1 MCVQARPRR
10 WARRWTGGSL
20 WGSLLFPLLLLVP
33 GCGLIFSESESDR
46 PGEGATPGARPA
58 PAVDDRDPDAALHPP
73 PTEAATPEAATPE
86 AVAGYAGADLP
97 PGLGTLRQERI
108 SVDLRRG
115 ELQMRLTPLSE
126 SVTRT
131 AAPDT
136 WERLSALARS
146 HREIFRQQT
155 GSDQEFQLFLVAL
168 YSETETLPFEP
179 GALTLV
185 SRGVRH
191 RPVEIR
197 GLTPGWAQQR
207 VGGRETQMAVYAFPP
222 QVDLEGEL
230 AVEYQ
235 DVRSRGWDR
244 ALPEIQAERNRI
256 RARSGE

>member
-1 MCVQARPRR
+1 
-10 WARRWTGGSL
+10 
-20 WGSLLFPLLLLVP
+20 
-33 GCGLIFSESESDR
+33 
-46 PGEGATPGARPA
+46 
-58 PAVDDRDPDAALHPP
+58 
-73 PTEAATPEAATPE
+73 
-86 AVAGYAGADLP
+86 
-97 PGLGTLRQERI
+97 
-108 SVDLRRG
+108 
-115 ELQMRLTPLSE
+115 MRLTPLSE

-146 HREIFRQQT
+146 HREIFRQET
-155 GSDQEFQLFLVAL
+155 GSDQELQLFLVAL

-197 GLTPGWAQQR
+197 GLTPGWALQR

-235 DVRSRGWDR
+235 DVRSRAWDR
-244 ALPEIQAERNRI
+244 VLPEIQAERNRI
-256 RARSGE
+256 RARSGG

>member
-1 MCVQARPRR
+1 MSTPPAPTRGR
-10 WARRWTGGSL
+10 L
-20 WGSLLFPLLLLVP
+20 WGVLPFLLLLLLLP
-33 GCGLIFSESESDR
+33 GCGLIFSESETGW
-46 PGEGATPGARPA
+46 PGDGASPGAAPA
-58 PAVDDRDPDAALHPP
+58 PAEGDSAPDAALLPP
-73 PTEAATPEAATPE
+73 SEEAATPEAT
-86 AVAGYAGADLP
+86 AGDPGADLP

-146 HREIFRQQT
+146 HREIFRQET
-155 GSDQEFQLFLVAL
+155 GSDQELQLFLVAL

-197 GLTPGWAQQR
+197 GLTPGWALQR

-235 DVRSRGWDR
+235 DVRSRAWDR
-244 ALPEIQAERNRI
+244 VLPEIQVERNRI
-256 RARSGE
+256 RARSGG